1 MFFLAM
7 LRTPAEPDSGVDS
20 TQSIR
25 AQSVCVSV
33 CRLGFRQICLG
44 WLCYTTSLVHAAV
57 FFCWLCSFS
66 PKIRRRA
73 FGLQLGTMSAKSS
86 QRCWCLGVI
95 CIV

>member
-1 MFFLAM
+1 MSFLTM
-7 LRTPAEPDSGVDS
+7 SMMVAEPDSSVDS
-20 TQSIR
+20 SQSVR
-25 AQSVCVSV
+25 AQSV

-44 WLCYTTSLVHAAV
+44 WLYYTTSLVHAAV

-66 PKIRRRA
+66 PKIGRRA